1 MEKMISCEFNM
12 DTACVELRYTDGM
25 MISIDCT
32 EVEFKVTHTVKQ
44 RAFLDYLIYNA
55 PPDMAGEAGILTV
68 PNGLARDLHYAGE
81 LTEKTGAEGVSRTGI
96 TRYGSAVPFSLDTK
110 GQRPDT
116 QLYLLMR
123 SVYTVAKKNA
133 SEPSLIL
140 DKTKNRRE
148 TKNMKQ
154 YVVDAFTDQ
163 VFHGNQAAVCVLDK
177 WLSEE
182 LMINITREN
191 NFSET
196 AFTVKE
202 GEKWHLRWF
211 TPGGEI
217 DLCGHATLGTAFVL
231 LNYYEKDAQQV
242 VFTTLSGDL
251 IVTRKGEL
259 YEMEFPAYDLKKVD
273 VTAAME
279 DALGASVKEAYL
291 ARDLLCVLDDEQAV
305 RELKP
310 DLEKIKQID
319 GLLVHVTAR
328 GRDEDC
334 VSRSFAPKLS
344 VAEDPVCGS
353 GHCHIIPYWADLLGK
368 NDLVAY
374 QASKRG
380 GTLYCRREG
389 SKIFMAGKA
398 ALYSI
403 DELFI

>member
-1 MEKMISCEFNM
+1 
-12 DTACVELRYTDGM
+12 
-25 MISIDCT
+25 
-32 EVEFKVTHTVKQ
+32 
-44 RAFLDYLIYNA
+44 
-55 PPDMAGEAGILTV
+55 
-68 PNGLARDLHYAGE
+68 
-81 LTEKTGAEGVSRTGI
+81 
-96 TRYGSAVPFSLDTK
+96 
-110 GQRPDT
+110 
-116 QLYLLMR
+116 
-123 SVYTVAKKNA
+123 
-133 SEPSLIL
+133 
-140 DKTKNRRE
+140 
-148 TKNMKQ
+148 MKQ
-154 YVVDAFTDQ
+154 YVVDAFTDR
-163 VFHGNQAAVCVLDK
+163 VFHGNQAAVCVLDH

-182 LMINITREN
+182 LMMNITREN

-217 DLCGHATLGTAFVL
+217 DLCGHATLATAFVL
-231 LNYYEKDAQQV
+231 VNYYEKDAQLV

-273 VTAAME
+273 VTVAME
-279 DALGASVKEAYL
+279 EALGASVKEAYL
-291 ARDLLCVLDDEQAV
+291 ARDLLCVLDDEQVV
-305 RELKP
+305 RDLKP
-310 DLEKIKQID
+310 DLEKIKKID

-328 GRDEDC
+328 GRDADC

-368 NDLVAY
+368 DDLVAY

-380 GTLYCRREG
+380 GTLFCRREG